1 MYFCG
6 HIDFTERLL
15 LSALGSLYLHS
26 SLSDSPKEGR
36 KWVVVA
42 EFSALS
48 VHVCAHRTPPNHIS
62 HTFHFRW
69 VKLDGYETS
78 AKFLS
83 LRLRESSAIYWIHS
97 TFKRGKFTLP
107 STVIRE
113 RGSFYR
119 ALTTLGFCDLTRV
132 WEESEED
139 FFHSV
144 CPLSNDKKK

>member
-6 HIDFTERLL
+6 YIDFTERLL

-48 VHVCAHRTPPNHIS
+48 VHVCAHRRLLT
-62 HTFHFRW
+62 TFHTHFISGESNSTAARLR
-69 VKLDGYETS
+69 KL
-78 AKFLS
+78 LL
-83 LRLRESSAIYWIHS
+83 LRLRESSASYWIHS
-97 TFKRGKFTLP
+97 TFKRGKFTHP